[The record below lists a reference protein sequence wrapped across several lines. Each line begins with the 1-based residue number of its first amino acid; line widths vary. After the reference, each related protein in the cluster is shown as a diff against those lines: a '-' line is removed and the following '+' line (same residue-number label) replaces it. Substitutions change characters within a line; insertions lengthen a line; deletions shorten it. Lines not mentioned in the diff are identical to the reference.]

1 MYQSMSYAE
10 IEEWIGV
17 KKYAAILAD
26 IEQKIELGQF
36 APGQKLP
43 SVRSAAAHY
52 GCSVSTVT
60 RAYAEL
66 EKSHA
71 IYAAPQSGFY
81 VVDKPAKE
89 GDGRDDG
96 VLDLAS
102 ALPDIDLFP
111 YLDFQH
117 CLNKAI
123 DTYKHDLFTYGSHQ
137 GMESLRRTLVNH
149 LAVDQVFA
157 KAEQIFIASGVQQ
170 TLEMLAKMPFPNG
183 KEVILV
189 EQPSYD
195 IYLRFLETE
204 GLPVRGIARTA
215 DGIDLAELEE
225 MFQSGGI
232 KFFYTMSRYH
242 NPLGTSYTVRER
254 EAIAR
259 LADKYDVYV
268 VEDDYMADLGEERC
282 FDPIFAYSRKGHAI
296 YLKSFSKIIFP
307 GLRLG
312 AAVLPLHLVETFHRY
327 RRYPDTSLLS
337 QAALDIYIKN
347 GMYERHKRHICSQ
360 YAARIRAANE
370 AIRRHNREGLV
381 EASNVDSGIYIQLKV
396 QPRVNLERLIAR
408 LEERGIRVVSGKRHY
423 LSDFRE
429 REKFIRISI
438 SRADPERIDEGIRA
452 IIEEVKRGGSW

>member
-1 MYQSMSYAE
+1 M
-10 IEEWIGV
+10 